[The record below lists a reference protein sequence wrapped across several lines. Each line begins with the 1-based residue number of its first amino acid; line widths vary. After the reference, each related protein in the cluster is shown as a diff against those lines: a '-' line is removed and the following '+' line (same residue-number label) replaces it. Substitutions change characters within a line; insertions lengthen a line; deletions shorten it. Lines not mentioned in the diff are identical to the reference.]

1 MNLHKKRKFTVFLQ
15 MLATIFLFWILYRFA
30 KKELDLKFLIISVV
44 LYIGVMYIRFT
55 VLTKNFYV
63 QKFKKNKYLDI
74 FKRISPIIAFFAIM
88 FLPSNFGLN
97 AIAGGL
103 IFNLGTVI
111 EERYTKYFTQEEYDD
126 YMEKK
131 KQNEK
136 KKNKKK

>member
-1 MNLHKKRKFTVFLQ
+1 MDLHKKRKFTVFLQ
-15 MLATIFLFWILYRFA
+15 MLATILLFWILYRFA
-30 KKELDLKFLIISVV
+30 KKELDLKYLIISVIA
-44 LYIGVMYIRFT
+44 YIGVMYIRFT

-74 FKRISPIIAFFAIM
+74 FKRMSPIIAFFAIM

-103 IFNLGTVI
+103 VFNLGTVI
-111 EERYTKYFTQEEYDD
+111 EEKHTKYFTQEEYDE
-126 YMEKK
+126 YMKK
-131 KQNEK
+131 KKETVS

>member
-1 MNLHKKRKFTVFLQ
+1 MDLHKKRKFTVFLQ

-30 KKELDLKFLIISVV
+30 KKELDLKYLIISIIV
-44 LYIGVMYIRFT
+44 YIGVMYIRFS

-74 FKRISPIIAFFAIM
+74 FKRISPIIAFFIIM
-88 FLPSNFGLN
+88 YLPSNYGIN

-103 IFNLGTVI
+103 VFNLGTVI
-111 EERYTKYFTQEEYDD
+111 EEKYTRYFTQVEYDD

-131 KQNEK
+131 KQKEK
-136 KKNKKK
+136 KKNKTK